1 MSQTAYK
8 SKNFI
13 SATKA
18 KLLEIKDEKD
28 QDVRVDKLMTFL
40 EQLNTHNDPETQQVV
55 DIISNQILDRINDE
69 TVDIDTKKFFQLLYP
84 NINYDTV
91 PIIKSAD
98 KVQSELPKT
107 LTVEPSLINI
117 ENKPIRASNGII
129 VTAFGSGQ
137 TYMELTR
144 TNPLDTNGPAGLLKV
159 LSSEPT
165 NIQVQ
170 KVTKPAP
177 ISVSSIVSPQILS
190 NQISNLNKVTKI
202 KVIDNFYTQP
212 LTLSSKTLMAD
223 NTSAVFF
230 DVKNASFNKING
242 ELSLLD
248 TIKTDLSVKFNVDK
262 LNIIVLQA
270 GHPTD
275 DLKNNPSIKA
285 GPIIIM
291 INNNMYDVYEKVET
305 KIVKGYWY
313 PQEYTNTDLIYIGK
327 YGSLFV

>member
-28 QDVRVDKLMTFL
+28 QDIRVDKLMTFL

-117 ENKPIRASNGII
+117 EYKPIGATGITGLKF
-129 VTAFGSGQ
+129 VGPTGP
-137 TYMELTR
+137 TETK
-144 TNPLDTNGPAGLLKV
+144 PLDTNGPAGLLKV
-159 LSSEPT
+159 LSSERT
-165 NIQVQ
+165 NIQVPG
-170 KVTKPAP
+170 VTKPAP

-212 LTLSSKTLMAD
+212 LILSSKTLMAD

-313 PQEYTNTDLIYIGK
+313 PQEYTNADLIYIGK